1 MCTVNEIIVNIKIVM
16 CTVNEIILNINIVMC
31 TVNDILAPSIAGLM
45 CSLIMHLSFF
55 KKSVSTLI
63 LLLSI

>member
-31 TVNDILAPSIAGLM
+31 TVNDILAPSIAGL
-45 CSLIMHLSFF
+45 IF
-55 KKSVSTLI
+55 
-63 LLLSI
+63 

>member
-31 TVNDILAPSIAGLM
+31 TVNDILAPSGTIK
-45 CSLIMHLSFF
+45 HF
-55 KKSVSTLI
+55 KFIIFTF
-63 LLLSI
+63 